1 MSELDEA
8 KRQIEALRERVSRLC
23 AAVGHITASLDLET
37 VLRGILYLPA
47 IAPVDQAVP
56 IGPHELH
63 HRKAGSVLHPER
75 ESRETLESARWLA
88 ADALSAE

>member
-47 IAPVDQAVP
+47 IAPLTRRCRSARMSFTTARRVP
-56 IGPHELH
+56 YSI
-63 HRKAGSVLHPER
+63 RSAK
-75 ESRETLESARWLA
+75 SRETLESARWLA